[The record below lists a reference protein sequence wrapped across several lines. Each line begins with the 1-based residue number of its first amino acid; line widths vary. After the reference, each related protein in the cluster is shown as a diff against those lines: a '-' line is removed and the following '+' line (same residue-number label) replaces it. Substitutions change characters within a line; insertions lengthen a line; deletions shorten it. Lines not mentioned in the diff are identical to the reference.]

1 MLDRRSE
8 ARLMCAEMVGIQWKD
23 DAGNK
28 RKCTGLLEDIS
39 VCGAC
44 LQLDDPIELG
54 TPLEITYR
62 KGHLEGSV
70 TYCFFREIGYWV
82 GVQFAP
88 TGKWSLRE
96 YRPKHLLDLKKMLTT
111 APGTS
116 VRKPPSQ

>member
-1 MLDRRSE
+1 
-8 ARLMCAEMVGIQWKD
+8 MCAEMVAIQWKD
-23 DAGNK
+23 QAGLE

-54 TPLEITYR
+54 TPLEIAYH
-62 KGHLEGSV
+62 KGRLEGSV

-88 TGKWSLRE
+88 TAKWSLRE
-96 YRPKHLLDLKKMLTT
+96 YRPKHLLDLKKMLTS
-111 APGTS
+111 APRANA
-116 VRKPPSQ
+116 RKPPPQ